1 MTGSH
6 CTISLSGLD
15 TVDNHSPKML
25 ILLPCF
31 NRGRLKTGGLGHRA
45 SLLSNKFSTVR
56 SLYLGSG
63 RWLELSPD
71 SAFLDRRIQL
81 KGVGIMR
88 NLVRGGIIL
97 VILSLCVVFILA
109 QTRPAKV
116 LSIANDSQKAETSNT
131 TASNITT
138 NSNNSTTDTSN
149 KLVKTTGMV
158 SAARAASRGSFVATA
173 YCLKG
178 RTAIGSGVRR
188 GIIAADPGVLKL
200 GSQVLLGAGSYTGQY
215 TVADTGG
222 GVRGRRIDIWVPS
235 CSEARRFG
243 RRTVLVSMV
252 EK

>member
-1 MTGSH
+1 
-6 CTISLSGLD
+6 
-15 TVDNHSPKML
+15 
-25 ILLPCF
+25 
-31 NRGRLKTGGLGHRA
+31 
-45 SLLSNKFSTVR
+45 
-56 SLYLGSG
+56 
-63 RWLELSPD
+63 
-71 SAFLDRRIQL
+71 
-81 KGVGIMR
+81 MR

-97 VILSLCVVFILA
+97 VILSLCVVIILA
-109 QTRPAKV
+109 QTRSARV

-131 TASNITT
+131 TINNTNTNTNTSVTT
-138 NSNNSTTDTSN
+138 N
-149 KLVKTTGMV
+149 KLVKSTGMV

-178 RTAIGSGVRR
+178 RTALGSGVRR
-188 GIIAADPGVLKL
+188 GIIAADPRVLSL